1 MLNLSRAPASS
12 SSSSSSRNKRK
23 DKRKAKED
31 FLRNLVVEEVEKYL
45 DKYKKNFMSEF
56 PPKSPLYRN
65 DKFLEQGERSTSTGC
80 RIAKYG
86 RPGSY
91 AITSFSPQ

>member
-1 MLNLSRAPASS
+1 M
-12 SSSSSSRNKRK
+12 
-23 DKRKAKED
+23 KED
-31 FLRNLVVEEVEKYL
+31 FLRNLVVEEVKKYL
-45 DKYKKNFMSEF
+45 DKYKKKIHVRV
-56 PPKSPLYRN
+56 PPKSSLYKN

-86 RPGSY
+86 SSGSY